1 MRLYNLLDSIRENLG
16 LLKEVNLDRLIDY
29 YAALHAMQ
37 IAIQSLIDMTSL
49 VAASL
54 GKPPSSF
61 YEAGEILASEGAFS
75 EEDLA
80 KYRGIVGFR
89 NVLVHN
95 YLEVDRELFREIVE
109 TGRYGDIETLALKVL
124 EFAEAREIDP

>member
-1 MRLYNLLDSIRENLG
+1 MRLYKLLDSIRENLG

-61 YEAGEILASEGAFS
+61 YEAGEILAKEGAFS
-75 EEDLA
+75 EGDLA

-109 TGRYGDIETLALKVL
+109 TGRYGDIEALALKVL

>member
-1 MRLYNLLDSIRENLG
+1 MRLYKLLDSIRENLG

-61 YEAGEILASEGAFS
+61 Y
-75 EEDLA
+75 
-80 KYRGIVGFR
+80 
-89 NVLVHN
+89 
-95 YLEVDRELFREIVE
+95 
-109 TGRYGDIETLALKVL
+109 
-124 EFAEAREIDP
+124 